1 MFCTE
6 VVEVRVERRGD
17 PGSGWRLRLRDL
29 QCGAEREIRA
39 DLVILTGVREQ
50 VTSHNTTL
58 CCIYCM
64 QFISKYEGTEVA
76 GAAGSS
82 VHGPAVPQQ
91 SVPPR
96 PPAPLH
102 GEAGPGGGMQVSHY
116 ISISPHIS
124 PCPVQPVRGG
134 HRGRAVHHGGQGA
147 GERGAGRGAHQ
158 GLLLGEH
165 RAGGRHRQVRAVNK
179 YK

>member
-50 VTSHNTTL
+50 VTSHNTVL
-58 CCIYCM
+58 YLLYAVYI
-64 QFISKYEGTEVA
+64 YEGTEGA
-76 GAAGSS
+76 GEAGCS

-96 PPAPLH
+96 PPASLH
-102 GEAGPGGGMQVSHY
+102 WEAGPGGGMQVSY
-116 ISISPHIS
+116 CQTS
-124 PCPVQPVRGG
+124 VK
-134 HRGRAVHHGGQGA
+134 
-147 GERGAGRGAHQ
+147 HQ
-158 GLLLGEH
+158 SLMG
-165 RAGGRHRQVRAVNK
+165 
-179 YK
+179 YY

>member
-1 MFCTE
+1 M
-6 VVEVRVERRGD
+6 ERRGD

-50 VTSHNTTL
+50 VTITTL
-58 CCIYCM
+58 CCIYFM

-96 PPAPLH
+96 PPASLH
-102 GEAGPGGGMQVSHY
+102 WEAGPGGGMQVSYY
-116 ISISPHIS
+116 I
-124 PCPVQPVRGG
+124 
-134 HRGRAVHHGGQGA
+134 QGPS
-147 GERGAGRGAHQ
+147 
-158 GLLLGEH
+158 
-165 RAGGRHRQVRAVNK
+165 K
-179 YK
+179 

>member
-50 VTSHNTTL
+50 VTITPHTALAL

-64 QFISKYEGTEVA
+64 QFI
-76 GAAGSS
+76 
-82 VHGPAVPQQ
+82 
-91 SVPPR
+91 
-96 PPAPLH
+96 L
-102 GEAGPGGGMQVSHY
+102 
-116 ISISPHIS
+116 
-124 PCPVQPVRGG
+124 
-134 HRGRAVHHGGQGA
+134 
-147 GERGAGRGAHQ
+147 
-158 GLLLGEH
+158 
-165 RAGGRHRQVRAVNK
+165 
-179 YK
+179 

>member
-1 MFCTE
+1 M
-6 VVEVRVERRGD
+6 RVERRGD

-50 VTSHNTTL
+50 VTSHNTAL

-102 GEAGPGGGMQVSHY
+102 GGAGPGGGMQVSR
-116 ISISPHIS
+116 ISTSTYLHIS
-124 PCPVQPVRGG
+124 PLVLCSLS
-134 HRGRAVHHGGQGA
+134 GA
-147 GERGAGRGAHQ
+147 DIAAELSTTAARVLVSAERGAAPIRDFFSGNIERVAAIDRCGRSIDIN
-158 GLLLGEH
+158 E
-165 RAGGRHRQVRAVNK
+165 
-179 YK
+179 